1 MSESVP
7 PLDIRPEHWRIV
19 RDILQRHLPGIEVW
33 AFGSRAKG
41 TARKYSDL
49 DLAVITDRSLPLD
62 LGARLREAFSEFD
75 LPYRVDVIDWASID
89 ETFRRLIEREKVVV
103 QKGDR
108 GAEELVVKGGVEP
121 PTYGL

>member
-1 MSESVP
+1 MREDFSES
-7 PLDIRPEHWRIV
+7 
-19 RDILQRHLPGIEVW
+19 
-33 AFGSRAKG
+33 
-41 TARKYSDL
+41 
-49 DLAVITDRSLPLD
+49 
-62 LGARLREAFSEFD
+62 D

>member
-1 MSESVP
+1 MP
-7 PLDIRPEHWRIV
+7 DIPKIDIRPDHWEIV
-19 RDILQRHLPGIEVW
+19 RDILHRHVPHYAVW
-33 AFGSRAKG
+33 AFGSRAKWQ
-41 TARKYSDL
+41 AKQYSDL
-49 DLAVITDRSLPLD
+49 DLAVITDRPLPLD
-62 LGARLREAFSEFD
+62 LGARLREDFSESD